1 MIIVMRIAL
10 VAAGSRGDV
19 QPLLA
24 LGTGL
29 RKRGHEVRMAAPAE
43 FEPLVE
49 AAGLEYGFLPGGPA
63 TMRKVSTTVS
73 LAREIAMSYD
83 IHLDE
88 LRTETAAACRRRD
101 VVVDT
106 AMSHTDAVTSSG
118 VPWCTALLWPITP
131 TAAFPAM
138 PLPDFPI
145 GGVFRRTY
153 NRLSHGALTSLAP
166 PLARC
171 LGVAPPGLETNW
183 QWFGR
188 ERPGLYAF
196 SPSVVAPPPDWPPDT
211 HVTGYWFWD
220 RAWEPPRALVAFL
233 DRDPAPVAMTLGSLW
248 MFAAPNVVDMAAAAA
263 RRVNRRL
270 LLLGGRQGETP
281 ADVLG
286 LDDDVDHAWL
296 FPRVAAV
303 IHHGGAGTTA
313 AAARAG
319 VPQVLVPCYGDQPF
333 WARRMRSLGVA
344 AAAIPIRHL
353 TAERL
358 GRALVQALND
368 TRIGDRA
375 AELARR
381 VRRDHGV
388 EVACGV
394 IEEWAARTA

>member
-1 MIIVMRIAL
+1 MIILMRVAL

-24 LGTGL
+24 LGIGL
-29 RKRGHEVRMAAPAE
+29 RERGHEVRLAAPAE

-49 AAGLEYGFLPGGPA
+49 AARLEYRYLPGGPA
-63 TMRKVSTTVS
+63 TMRKVSTTAA
-73 LAREIAMSYD
+73 LAREIARSYD
-83 IHLDE
+83 ENLYE
-88 LRTETAAACRRRD
+88 LLKKTAAACRSSD
-101 VVVDT
+101 VVIDT
-106 AMSHTDAVTSSG
+106 AMSHTDAITSSG

-138 PLPDFPI
+138 LLPDFPI
-145 GGVFRRTY
+145 RGVFCRAY
-153 NRLSHGALTSLAP
+153 NRLTHRALTGLAP
-166 PLARC
+166 ALARS
-171 LGVAPPGLETNW
+171 LGMAPRGLETNW

-188 ERPGLYAF
+188 DRPGLYAF
-196 SPSVVAPPPDWPPDT
+196 SPTVVAPPQDWPPNT

-220 RAWEPPRALVAFL
+220 RAWEPPKDLVAFL
-233 DRDPAPVAMTLGSLW
+233 DRGPAPVAMTLGSLW
-248 MFAAPNVVDMAAAAA
+248 IFAGPNVVDMAAAAA
-263 RRVNRRL
+263 RRVGRRL
-270 LLLGGRQGETP
+270 LLLGGREGVTP

-286 LDDDVDHAWL
+286 LDDEVDHAWL
-296 FPRVAAV
+296 FPRVVAV

-319 VPQVLVPCYGDQPF
+319 VPQVIVPCYGDQPF

-344 AAAIPIRHL
+344 AAPIPIRRL

-358 GRALVQALND
+358 GLALDQVLND
-368 TRIGDRA
+368 TQIGDRA

-394 IEEWAARTA
+394 IEEWAARAA